1 MMKRI
6 VAGLFVLL
14 LVLVALVLVVPNFID
29 WNKHKDTLAVHAS
42 AYMQR
47 DVVVG
52 GDISFRLLPNPQLS
66 VSDVSV
72 ASIEG
77 ARQPHLLKLKQ
88 LDAKIRFKPLLE
100 GRIEIEKVHL
110 VGPELTLE
118 ILDDKRASWH
128 GLMQGDAARK
138 PFVFGQGGSAV
149 KLEDFTLQDGRIRYI
164 HPAAQ
169 VDGTIDNLNLA
180 VSAPSLQGPY
190 KIVGAMMYQ
199 SVPVNVEISTGQANK
214 PEGMRVTAL
223 FQPTEKLPQVKFA
236 GHLAN
241 APAGMMLDGDLTLEQ
256 GPPAALLTQEIF
268 SAPAFMHENM
278 QMNAVLSLRP
288 GSVSLKD
295 IQAEVGKQGR
305 ISGEVSYTR
314 ADMPTVDARLHLKSV
329 PLGLHKNADMP
340 KVSLSAQIALTGE
353 DVTWRGMRLRKLD
366 MAAASQSGSNVSA
379 DWDIKKL
386 HVEMADKTAIKLA
399 GKISPQTGTY
409 NFLLAAVDTPD
420 LASFGKNI
428 AMVAPE
434 AARKI
439 LPHLPAAAAK
449 ILGNLDI
456 RQDRA
461 SFYNFTADLGLGGK
475 LGGVVNM
482 AADTVELRVN
492 LSGIDPA
499 YVAQGDALLKSLFTS
514 GVDMDISIGAQK
526 IGDID
531 LRQTVLKAS
540 TKADG
545 VTVEKFAGM
554 LGDAGAFDI
563 AGTFASWPPQ
573 DAAQAQINFE
583 IKAPRADAVATAAG
597 FVWPYFMQRPVP
609 VDMRGQWNK
618 NGSYHM
624 AGNVQGGMLDMQRS
638 AADAPVKFSL
648 SQADGQGMMA
658 LLGMDIDRLV
668 SPAGAVQMTGEIS
681 GDADNYKI
689 DSLRL
694 AGKEGVVTGQ
704 AEKKNDSIRA
714 DLRSDTAQFD
724 RWLASDMR
732 QAVPLHLK
740 LRADTAQARGLA
752 LQKMQVDMT
761 IRTDAVDIRT
771 FEAGLW
777 DGTMHATGKLRRG
790 NDKTWTVDSE
800 GNITALRPMK
810 MPHGIAGITA
820 DEGDVTFT
828 LSARAQDNTPFK
840 DVSGDFSINLP
851 QVTLAGFDPAALAVY
866 LTGLK
871 GAVTDAA
878 TSAHKTL
885 RSGSATYRD
894 ISADFVRQG
903 GIIQIKNL
911 TMQNA
916 SSTVKTEG
924 RMDAYAGKY
933 DIKALLTLKAADG
946 LEPLAVTRAGDAGSA
961 PDYRLQAKQITDYA
975 ASRAPP
981 PEPESVPAVE
991 PVVIDNPV
999 LPDHAAEMLPP
1010 GYLNVPAP
1018 SDEKGEDLLGDVVP
1032 VEAES
1037 LPAPAASP
1045 DSQTPENTPAS
1056 GQGTGNTAPPSG
1068 TDWDKRADDM
1078 MKENPEVEETIRGI
1092 LDRLED

>member
-6 VAGLFVLL
+6 VAGLFILVLFL
-14 LVLVALVLVVPNFID
+14 AALVLVAPNFID
-29 WNKHKDTLAVHAS
+29 WNKHKDTLVVHAS
-42 AYMQR
+42 AYLQR

-72 ASIEG
+72 ASVEG

-149 KLEDFTLQDGRIRYI
+149 KIEDFTLQDGRVRYI

-169 VDGTIDNLNLA
+169 VDGTVDNLNLA

-199 SVPVNVEISTGQANK
+199 SVPVNVEISTGQANRT
-214 PEGMRVTAL
+214 EGMRVTAL
-223 FQPTEKLPQVKFA
+223 FQPTEKFPQVKFA
-236 GHLAN
+236 GHLAT
-241 APAGMMLDGDLTLEQ
+241 APTGMMLDGDLTLEQ
-256 GPPAALLTQEIF
+256 GPPAALLTQDIF
-268 SAPAFMHENM
+268 TAPAFMHENM
-278 QMNAVLSLRP
+278 QVNAVLSLHP
-288 GSVSLKD
+288 GTVSLKD
-295 IQAEVGKQGR
+295 IQGQVGKNGR
-305 ISGEVSYTR
+305 ISGDITYTR
-314 ADMPTVDARLHLKSV
+314 AEPPQLNAKLHVKSL
-329 PLGLHKNADMP
+329 PLGLHKGAEMP
-340 KVSLSAQIALTGE
+340 KPSAIAAQITLTGE

-366 MAAASQSGSNVSA
+366 MSARNQAA
-379 DWDIKKL
+379 DWDIQKL
-386 HVEMADKTAIKLA
+386 HVDMADKTAVKLA
-399 GKISPQTGTY
+399 GKMSPQAGTY

-420 LASFGKNI
+420 LASFGKTI
-428 AMVAPE
+428 APIAPD

-456 RQDRA
+456 RPDRA
-461 SFYNFTADLGLGGK
+461 SFYNFTADLAQGDNAAGK
-475 LGGVVNM
+475 ISGVVNM
-482 AADTVELRVN
+482 AADAVELRVN

-499 YVAQGDALLKSLFTS
+499 YVAQGDALLKSLFTP
-514 GVDMDISIGAQK
+514 GVDMDVAIGAQK

-531 LRQTVLKAS
+531 LQQTVLKAS
-540 TKADG
+540 TTADG
-545 VTVEKFAGM
+545 VTVEKFAGL
-554 LGDAGAFDI
+554 LGDVGAFNI

-583 IKAPRADAVATAAG
+583 IKAPRADAIATAAG

-618 NGSYHM
+618 NGAYHM

-648 SQADGQGMMA
+648 SQADGQGMLA

-668 SPAGAVQMTGEIS
+668 SPAGAAQMTAEIS
-681 GDADNYKI
+681 GDAENYKI
-689 DSLRL
+689 DSLRI
-694 AGKEGVVTGQ
+694 AGKDGVVTGQ
-704 AEKKNDSIRA
+704 AEKNNDSIRA

-740 LRADTAQARGLA
+740 LRADKAQARGLA
-752 LQKMQVDMT
+752 MQKIEADMT
-761 IRTDAVDIRT
+761 IKTDAVDIRT

-790 NDKTWTVDSE
+790 NDKLWTADTE
-800 GNITALRPMK
+800 GNITALRPMQI
-810 MPHGIAGITA
+810 PHGLAGVTA
-820 DEGDVTFT
+820 DEGNVTFT

-871 GAVTDAA
+871 GAVSDAA
-878 TSAHKTL
+878 TTAHKTL

-894 ISADFVRQG
+894 VSADFARQG
-903 GIIQIKNL
+903 ALIQIKNL
-911 TMQNA
+911 SMQNA

-924 RMDAYAGKY
+924 RMDTDAGKY
-933 DIKALLTLKAADG
+933 DIKSLLTLKAADG
-946 LEPLAVTRAGDAGSA
+946 LEPLIVTRAGDAGNA

-981 PEPESVPAVE
+981 PEPEPAPVVMTE
-991 PVVIDNPV
+991 PVIADNPV

-1010 GYLNVPAP
+1010 GYLDVPAP
-1018 SDEKGEDLLGDVVP
+1018 ADESGEKLMGDVVP
-1032 VEAES
+1032 VQEEA
-1037 LPAPAASP
+1037 LPAP
-1045 DSQTPENTPAS
+1045 ENR
-1056 GQGTGNTAPPSG
+1056 QGTGPAAPLSE
-1068 TDWDKRADDM
+1068 
-1078 MKENPEVEETIRGI
+1078 ENAYQQAEDLLKSEPEVEKTIRGI
-1092 LDRLED
+1092 LDRLEE